1 MPTAAVTV
9 IIPVYNNVH
18 YLHHLLG
25 EIEAQYDPKVEVLL
39 INDGSSEQSLFELNQ
54 LTFNYPF
61 IKIISKENGGLSDAR
76 NWGLNAAAGTYS
88 IFLDPDDGVP
98 HNYIELLVKAVKAGH
113 DFYIFDFYYCKSD
126 GKRELSLQGPYKGP
140 EHFIKSLLVG
150 SFHGSVCTKLIK
162 TSLYKQYRIS
172 FPVGISIS
180 EDLLTVVKLLQKNLD
195 VCYVNEPI
203 YYYNVDNSILTS
215 TRENKFFKQ
224 SAWII
229 EQLQKI
235 DGKNQFEKQILHRKI
250 NLKFNIKRNNITNV
264 KLTYNFKDYITLL
277 KNFNLKDFIKFSLTL
292 I

>member
-1 MPTAAVTV
+1 MMKPILSV
-9 IIPVYNNVH
+9 IIPIYNNVH
-18 YLHHLLG
+18 YLHYLLG
-25 EIEAQYDPKVEVLL
+25 EIEVQYDPKVEVLL

-54 LTFNYPF
+54 LKFDYPF
-61 IKIISKENGGLSDAR
+61 IKVISKENGGLSDAR

-98 HNYIELLVKAVKAGH
+98 HNYIELLVKAVKAGR
-113 DFYIFDFYYCKSD
+113 DFYIFDFFYCKSD
-126 GKRELSLQGPYKGP
+126 GKRELSSQGPYKGS
-140 EHFIKSLLVG
+140 EHFIKNLLVG
-150 SFHGSVCTKLIK
+150 RFHGSVCTKLIK
-162 TSLYKQYRIS
+162 TSLYKQYDIY

-180 EDLLTVVKLLQKNLD
+180 EDLLTVVKLLQKKLD

-215 TRENKFFKQ
+215 SRESKFFEE
-224 SAWII
+224 SVWVI

-235 DGKNQFEKQILHRKI
+235 DGKMQFEKQILHRKI

>member
-1 MPTAAVTV
+1 MANAKVTV

-18 YLHHLLG
+18 YLHYLLG
-25 EIEAQYDPKVEVLL
+25 EIKVQYDPKVEVLL
-39 INDGSSEQSLFELNQ
+39 IDDGSSEQSLFELNQ
-54 LTFNYPF
+54 LKFNYPF
-61 IKIISKENGGLSDAR
+61 IKIISKANGGLSDAR

-98 HNYIELLVKAVKAGH
+98 HNNIELLLKAVKAGH
-113 DFYIFDFYYCKSD
+113 DFYIFDFFYCTSD

-140 EHFIKSLLVG
+140 EHFIKSLIVG

-162 TSLYKQYRIS
+162 TSLYKQYNTF
-172 FPVGISIS
+172 FPVGISIC
-180 EDLLTVVKLLQKNLD
+180 EDLLTVVKLVQKNLD

-203 YYYNVDNSILTS
+203 YYYNVDNSTLTIN
-215 TRENKFFKQ
+215 RENKFFKQ
-224 SAWII
+224 SAWVI

-250 NLKFNIKRNNITNV
+250 NLKFNIKKNHVTNV
-264 KLTYNFKDYITLL
+264 KLNYTFKEFVTLL
-277 KNFNLKDFIKFSLTL
+277 KNFNMKDFIKFLLTL